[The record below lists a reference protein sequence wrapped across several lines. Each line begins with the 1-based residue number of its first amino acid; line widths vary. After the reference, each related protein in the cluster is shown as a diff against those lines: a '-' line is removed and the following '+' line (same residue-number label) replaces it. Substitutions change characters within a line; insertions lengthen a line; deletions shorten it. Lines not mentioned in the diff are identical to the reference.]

1 MVRVPA
7 TSTNNRQILI
17 PVSLQ
22 SVKDLKTFKIINANG
37 MKTSNVATI
46 KPTFVKSANK
56 PTAAPV
62 ITIKP
67 EPEDSDS
74 ESIVVED
81 DYDDDDSYHNQGVN
95 GQRLSLDPEEKRL
108 LVKEGITLPSHYPL
122 TKHEERELK
131 RIRRKIRN
139 KRSAQESRKRKKEYV
154 DGLEERVKQC
164 TDENQ
169 SLMKRIKQLQS
180 QNQNLASQMRKLQ
193 TLLTKG
199 AKQSTQPTTCLMVLL
214 LSLALVAAPNLKLGS
229 RSIQESDLM
238 DTEADETPQTRRGLL
253 NVPKGLF
260 PEEEIN
266 ISDILSFTEFNAER
280 ENSCVVGEPSCK
292 KVKLSNDFID
302 FDVDDDNWYKKDS
315 PYDNNVNSQ
324 TSGFNIGS
332 LDGSTEGFDWID
344 KDLEDM
350 IIQKPNGVFE
360 LNMDKISVGYIPQP
374 PVQTITTSLNAS
386 EMQQN
391 VQKY

>member
-7 TSTNNRQILI
+7 SSTTNNRQILI

-37 MKTSNVATI
+37 VKTSNVATI
-46 KPTFVKSANK
+46 KPTFVKSASK
-56 PTAAPV
+56 PAPV
-62 ITIKP
+62 VTIKP

-81 DYDDDDSYHNQGVN
+81 DYDDDDSYHGQGVS
-95 GQRLSLDPEEKRL
+95 GQRLSLDTEEKKL
-108 LVKEGITLPSHYPL
+108 LVKEGITLPTHYPL

-164 TDENQ
+164 TEENQ

-199 AKQSTQPTTCLMVLL
+199 ASKSTQPTTCLMVLL

-229 RSIQESDLM
+229 RSLQESDLM
-238 DTEADETPQTRRGLL
+238 DSEIDETPQTRRGLL

-280 ENSCVVGEPSCK
+280 ENSVGEPSCK
-292 KVKLSNDFID
+292 KVKLTNDFID
-302 FDVDDDNWYKKDS
+302 FDVDDDNWYKKGS
-315 PYDNNVNSQ
+315 PYDLEGSVNSQ

-332 LDGSTEGFDWID
+332 DGFEWID

-350 IIQKPNGVFE
+350 IIQKPNGLFE
-360 LNMDKISVGYIPQP
+360 LNMDKISVGYITQP
-374 PVQTITTSLNAS
+374 PVPTITTALNAS